1 MATLLPTNVHSPF
14 TGSFITSPYLCSTSP
29 SPRTG
34 SAGSIGTVKHFKERR
49 ASSSSSY
56 ISIVSTRE
64 SPLRSRY
71 ENHPPSRSISLPTQ
85 DVVEVLSNATPPWK
99 FSLATR
105 DESPLEEIDLDAK
118 STLNSPKR
126 KSEPEEVAQ
135 YGVGRIL
142 HQETRTKDRLGGI
155 GAQAEVKTTT
165 EESQSAFHVTDT
177 ISQPFRR
184 WMSTLRHKNLSGR
197 KSLTVRTERWSLD
210 DCEDSE
216 QRKGVARSRHQK
228 TSSHSSSAFITAV
241 KTASISLAS
250 FSVAPISRHAARSS
264 QFRNEHRNSEQ
275 SQTDG
280 RPSMDNNRKLS
291 GAFMDEAAW
300 DRAHSRRKILE
311 ELVSSEESYVADL
324 KVLTNVTNHYYARR
338 LGTQRL
344 TYKLRSTSICLR
356 RCPVCLSI
364 HNHPSR
370 EISLRYSASMRIS
383 YVSFNMLSAMSR

>member
-14 TGSFITSPYLCSTSP
+14 SGSFIASPYLCSTPS

-34 SAGSIGTVKHFKERR
+34 SAGSIGTVKHFKQRR

-71 ENHPPSRSISLPTQ
+71 ENHPPSRSISIPTQ

-118 STLNSPKR
+118 STLFSPKG
-126 KSEPEEVAQ
+126 KSELEEVAQ
-135 YGVGRIL
+135 HRLGRQL
-142 HQETRTKDRLGGI
+142 HQETTTKDRLGGI
-155 GAQAEVKTTT
+155 GAQEEARSTTQ
-165 EESQSAFHVTDT
+165 ESQPASHVADT

-210 DCEDSE
+210 DCEDSD
-216 QRKGVARSRHQK
+216 QRKGVARSRHHK

-250 FSVAPISRHAARSS
+250 FSVAPRSRHAARSS

-324 KVLTNVTNHYYARR
+324 KVLTNVTNHYYVRR

-344 TYKLRSTSICLR
+344 TYKLRSTSICLP
-356 RCPVCLSI
+356 RCRVCLSI
-364 HNHPSR
+364 HNYPSR